1 MLNSQDFDFS
11 FSGLKTA
18 VLYLVEKLKKEK
30 KNIEN
35 LIPAL
40 ANEIQNSINEVLI
53 SKTIK
58 AAKKY
63 KAKSII
69 LGGGVAANQSLL
81 NRFSETIKKE
91 LAKVQFIFP
100 ERKFST
106 DNAAMI
112 ALTAYFN
119 LKNGGRKTNWKN
131 LEADANL
138 RLKEIK

>member
-1 MLNSQDFDFS
+1 M
-11 FSGLKTA
+11 
-18 VLYLVEKLKKEK
+18 
-30 KNIEN
+30 
-35 LIPAL
+35 

-53 SKTIK
+53 AKTIK

-63 KAKSII
+63 KVKSVI
-69 LGGGVAANQSLL
+69 LGGGVAANASLRDRL
-81 NRFSETIKKE
+81 AKTIKNE
-91 LAKVQFIFP
+91 LPDVSYFCP

-119 LKNGGRKTNWKN
+119 RRKTKKKNKFDWEN
-131 LEADANL
+131 LEAGANL